1 MLIVFQ
7 IIPRPRRGVALLGQ
21 AKDEKRKKSKTPM
34 KDWKWPL
41 TKRGPSL
48 LGKKHNRQ
56 RRPRGMGGEI
66 LGGQFQGSIGN
77 FAQFFAGIGR
87 AALF

>member
-1 MLIVFQ
+1 M
-7 IIPRPRRGVALLGQ
+7 LGQ
-21 AKDEKRKKSKTPM
+21 AKDEKRKKSKGPM

-41 TKRGPSL
+41 KKGGL
-48 LGKKHNRQ
+48 LCWGRNITRQ
-56 RRPRGMGGEI
+56 RRPRGMEGEI